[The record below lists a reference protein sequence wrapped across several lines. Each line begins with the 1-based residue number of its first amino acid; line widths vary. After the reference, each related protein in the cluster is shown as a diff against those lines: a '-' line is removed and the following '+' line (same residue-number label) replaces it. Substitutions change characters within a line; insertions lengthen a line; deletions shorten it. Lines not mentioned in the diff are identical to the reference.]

1 MNKSPGRL
9 IRNATRLAPEALRA
23 AVVYPFRK
31 AWIEAAWTPDGDKRR
46 GIARWGAYRKSL
58 TSPSPTWPQRWQTW
72 QGVQVIQPVERG
84 ANLGFR
90 QGSVEIRFLAP
101 DFVQVRH
108 RPSQPH
114 HAQSPLPYAIA
125 RPLDEWPSPKV
136 STVTMDDAYVV
147 HTDALLV
154 GVHLSS
160 GRLFFGTPQ
169 GDLLRTDIDAAW
181 SEDGSLRHRAAL
193 ADGERLFGLGER
205 ATPLDRRGRTHVL
218 WNTDPGGYAPDED
231 PINLNIPVYVG
242 AVPTQS
248 GATRTYLTF
257 YENAHYAE
265 FDLGETTPNVA
276 EHRFSDGELRYY
288 FAAGPVQ
295 TLMRRYTALTGR
307 HRLQPLWMLGYQQ
320 SRWSYEDESRVR
332 KLARDFRE
340 HRVPCD
346 VIHLDI
352 DYMDG
357 FRCFT
362 WNRDRF
368 PDPAQLAADLR
379 AGGLKLITIVDPGIK
394 RDPDYTAY
402 REGLEAGHFCR
413 LPNGEVFH
421 APVWPGESAFPDFTS
436 PQTRRWWGGLYR
448 ALIEDGVAGFWND
461 MNEPSAFGQIGDK
474 TLPSPARHAMEGE
487 ERSHWEAHNVYG
499 MLMVRATQEGIEA
512 LSPDIRPVVIT
523 RAGWAGVQRYA
534 TSWTGDNESTWE
546 SLRLTVP
553 MMLGLGLS
561 GVGFSG
567 ADVGGFAGAP
577 DGELFTRWVQMG
589 AFMPFFRAHTTK
601 YSPDQEPWSYGEP
614 YLSIVRRFIELRY
627 ELLPYLY
634 TAMWQLCTRGWP
646 IVRPLAWIDSGNPK
660 LWDLDD
666 TFLCGDGLLV
676 APVMAPGANQRPVH
690 LPPGAWYDFWTNRL
704 FTSESIIDQYAPLET
719 VPLFVRAGTVLTLG
733 EVSPNVEARPGK
745 FLRLGVYLTPEP
757 VETVTELYEDAGSGM
772 AYREGTFRL
781 NRFRLQRE
789 RKHVRIIWESEGD
802 YDPPYEHVELKING
816 LDRVPRTVRADGD
829 AYAIVQADPIQR
841 TALLGVP
848 RFDILDIEL

>member
-1 MNKSPGRL
+1 MITSLVRL
-9 IRNATRLAPEALRA
+9 IRNASKLELEALRA
-23 AVVYPFRK
+23 AAVYPFRK
-31 AWIEAAWTPDGDKRR
+31 AWVDATWTPSGRR
-46 GIARWGAYRKSL
+46 RHGLSRWRAYVKSLGGPSPAWPRRWHPWQKVQAIRPVDWGAVLELRGGNIEILFL
-58 TSPSPTWPQRWQTW
+58 TSDFVRVRYSPPAPGT
-72 QGVQVIQPVERG
+72 
-84 ANLGFR
+84 
-90 QGSVEIRFLAP
+90 LAP
-101 DFVQVRH
+101 
-108 RPSQPH
+108 
-114 HAQSPLPYAIA
+114 PLPYGIASPPEAWALPEISAIS
-125 RPLDEWPSPKV
+125 LEH
-136 STVTMDDAYVV
+136 AYVLY
-147 HTDALLV
+147 TDTLV
-154 GVHLSS
+154 VGIHLGS
-160 GRLFFGTPQ
+160 GRLFFGTPK
-169 GDLLRTDIDAAW
+169 GELLRADVDAAW
-181 SEDGSLRHRAAL
+181 GEHGALRHRAAL
-193 ADGERLFGLGER
+193 VEGERLFGLGER

-218 WNTDPGGYAPDED
+218 WNTDPGGYTPGED

-248 GATRTYLTF
+248 GAIRSYLAF
-257 YENAHYAE
+257 YENASYAE
-265 FDLGETTPNVA
+265 FDLGESAPHVA
-276 EHRFSDGELRYY
+276 EHRFAGGELRYY
-288 FAAGPVQ
+288 FAAGPLP
-295 TLMRRYTALTGR
+295 TLVERYTALTGR

-320 SRWSYEDESRVR
+320 SRWSYEDEARVR
-332 KLARDFRE
+332 KLAQNLRR
-340 HRVPCD
+340 HRIPCD
-346 VIHLDI
+346 AIHLDI

-379 AGGLKLITIVDPGIK
+379 AGGLKLIAIIDPGIK
-394 RDPDYTAY
+394 RDPDYAAY

-474 TLPSPARHAMEGE
+474 TLPSPVRHTVEGE

-512 LSPDIRPVVIT
+512 LSPDTRPVVIT

-589 AFMPFFRAHTTK
+589 AFMPFFRAHTAK
-601 YSPDQEPWSYGEP
+601 HSPEQEPWSYGEP
-614 YLSIVRRFIELRY
+614 FLSIVRRFIELRY

-646 IVRPLAWIDSGNPK
+646 MVRPLAWFNPADPS
-660 LWDLDD
+660 LWDIDD
-666 TFLCGDGLLV
+666 AFLCGDSLLV
-676 APVMAPGANQRPVH
+676 APVMAPGASRRPVQ
-690 LPPGAWYDFWTNRL
+690 LPPGTWYDFWTNRPY
-704 FTSESIIDQYAPLET
+704 TGESLVDQYAPLET
-719 VPLFVRAGTVLTLG
+719 MPLFVRAGTVLTMG
-733 EVSPNVEARPGK
+733 ETGPSVEGRRQK
-745 FLRLGVYLTPEP
+745 FLRLSLYLPREP
-757 VETVTELYEDAGSGM
+757 GETVTELYEDAGSGLG
-772 AYREGTFRL
+772 YREGAFRL
-781 NRFRLQRE
+781 SRFRLRRE
-789 RKHVRIIWESEGD
+789 GERVTLTWEAEGA
-802 YDPPYEHVELKING
+802 YDPPYEHIELTING
-816 LDRVPRTVRADGD
+816 LDRVPRAVRADGD
-829 AYAIVQADPIQR
+829 AYAVVQADSVRR
-841 TALLGVP
+841 TVLLGVP
-848 RFDILDIEL
+848 RFEALDIQL